1 MMTIRN
7 SEFGI
12 RNYLREGAMRD
23 VEAINPR
30 LGALVWRCLA
40 SRFAGARNP
49 RCTLHPRIGVPGILT
64 RRVMVERPHR
74 KAGAPRKESS
84 TASGTETA

>member
-40 SRFAGARNP
+40 SSRA
-49 RCTLHPRIGVPGILT
+49 
-64 RRVMVERPHR
+64 E
-74 KAGAPRKESS
+74 
-84 TASGTETA
+84 